1 MLSSRTPPGLGAET
15 RPRDMTNPRQLFRN
29 IVAKGT
35 LALAGA
41 VAGVLVVAV
50 VAIRQW
56 NDPPIAIQPFIIVP
70 GIHTAGLSPVALADQ
85 TKAYILTIY
94 SYSNDLFESAY
105 SAEDDRL
112 FRRNVTGDSAASA
125 LLLFS
130 TRVGHDQSRFLDFG

>member
-1 MLSSRTPPGLGAET
+1 
-15 RPRDMTNPRQLFRN
+15 MTNPRQLFRN

-56 NDPPIAIQPFIIVP
+56 NDPPIAIEPFIIVP

-85 TKAYILTIY
+85 TKAYISTIY
-94 SYSNDLFESAY
+94 SYSNDLFERRKLGERTLPLDVTIGTTGLRFQTLAN
-105 SAEDDRL
+105 AFKVPLARNLVVRVLEDL
-112 FRRNVTGDSAASA
+112 SSGTP
-125 LLLFS
+125 
-130 TRVGHDQSRFLDFG
+130 